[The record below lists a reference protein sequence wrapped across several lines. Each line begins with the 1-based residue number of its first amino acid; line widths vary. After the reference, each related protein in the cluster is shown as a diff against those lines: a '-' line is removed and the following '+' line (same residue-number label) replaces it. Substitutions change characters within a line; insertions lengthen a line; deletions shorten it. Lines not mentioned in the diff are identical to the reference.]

1 MGFGTDAVIANGQVA
16 MLEYDQGVTIDGF
29 LNQKS
34 NQLIHTDSSYNAQAS
49 GGAAMI
55 GRYFDI
61 TYQVAN
67 SVIDSGATQSL
78 FRLVNGEAPSET
90 NEIVRMVKDFQ
101 VSYGVDSDKDG
112 IANQVVENLAGVSAN
127 NRPVQVRVAI
137 TIAGDLNSQE
147 LVNIIKIRNKGL

>member
-1 MGFGTDAVIANGQVA
+1 
-16 MLEYDQGVTIDGF
+16 
-29 LNQKS
+29 
-34 NQLIHTDSSYNAQAS
+34 
-49 GGAAMI
+49 MI